1 MEEKLKEIIKSLNGR
16 VEVKINDNGISTKIE
31 GNMGSIAMIVS
42 IIEDNILESEKI
54 SYSKWGEL
62 KNDSKMLLALLKK
75 IGGIKKI

>member
-31 GNMGSIAMIVS
+31 GNMWSIAMIVS

>member
-1 MEEKLKEIIKSLNGR
+1 
-16 VEVKINDNGISTKIE
+16 
-31 GNMGSIAMIVS
+31 MGSIVMIVS
-42 IIEDNILESEKI
+42 IIEDSILESEKI